1 MHFFTILSIFLIF
14 SLQLSSFVLGDKK
27 NAIGSGQKLKQTS
40 TSNPLIDGKRDHKE
54 KDQKGHSEEITLK
67 LVTTQQTTQQTT
79 VPVRQLAPSLLCP
92 YCGLKKRDLKNI
104 IFRK

>member
-14 SLQLSSFVLGDKK
+14 SLQLSSFVLGVKN
-27 NAIGSGQKLKQTS
+27 NAIGSGQRLKQTS
-40 TSNPLIDGKRDHKE
+40 TSNPLIDGGYVFGKRDHKE
-54 KDQKGHSEEITLK
+54 KDQKGHSEITSTQVK
-67 LVTTQQTTQQTT
+67 TEVTTQES
-79 VPVRQLAPSLLCP
+79 VSSPSLLCP

>member
-1 MHFFTILSIFLIF
+1 MNFFTILSIFLIF

-54 KDQKGHSEEITLK
+54 KDQKGHSEITSTQVK
-67 LVTTQQTTQQTT
+67 TEVTTQES
-79 VPVRQLAPSLLCP
+79 VSSPSLLCP
-92 YCGLKKRDLKNI
+92 YCGLKKSYLKNI